1 MQTREQWEKCGYQVI
16 TEDEGGRCRWCGAKM
31 EIETDTETERT
42 WKHAEPIEDE
52 RCDEK
57 QVLIR

>member
-1 MQTREQWEKCGYQVI
+1 MTTREMWEKRGYQVVA
-16 TEDEGGRCRWCGAKM
+16 DGDGRCRFCGAQM
-31 EIETDTETERT
+31 IVESDTETERT
-42 WKHAEPIEDE
+42 WIHPEPIDDE